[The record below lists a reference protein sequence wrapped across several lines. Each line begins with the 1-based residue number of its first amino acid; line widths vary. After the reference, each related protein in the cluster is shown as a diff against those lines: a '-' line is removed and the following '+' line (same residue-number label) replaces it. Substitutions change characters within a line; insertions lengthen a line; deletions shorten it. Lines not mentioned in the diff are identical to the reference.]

1 MKTFSQFMEE
11 SNQVLLS
18 QIQEEIVFLEEQLSV
33 CEDEELA
40 ESIASRLRAVK
51 RRGAGIAKRA
61 AIAGA
66 AAAALAGGAPAQAA
80 NWTADVNVSRGA
92 VPAQA
97 TDQSVSSAVDRA
109 LANPGQSQSASSEKG
124 KMKTTV
130 SGGINVSGKFGG
142 GGEKKEKKEKKDKED
157 KVDKKERARAERQQ
171 DKAQERNRRRQRRL
185 ERQTET
191 DPEPKFRDTLA
202 GKKRGQEKRL
212 AHLQKKD
219 KFNTKYRYAVPS
231 GSGGRFNTAQASGAN
246 QMTDF
251 KAVKTN
257 KSGGTNYQRTKVVGD
272 PSGSGGTGRTVSAKR
287 YDKLFGD
294 GGRYAPKGDGS
305 TKYIPSKLGRKFN
318 PSGYQPNKFVK

>member
-1 MKTFSQFMEE
+1 MEE
-11 SNQVLLS
+11 SDQVLLS

-33 CEDEELA
+33 CEDEKLA

-61 AIAGA
+61 AVGAA
-66 AAAALAGGAPAQAA
+66 AAAALASGGAAQAA
-80 NWTADVNVSRGA
+80 DWSADVNVSRGA

-97 TDQSVSSAVDRA
+97 TDQSVRSAVDRA
-109 LANPGQSQSASSEKG
+109 IANPGQSQSASSEKG

-130 SGGINVSGKFGG
+130 SGGINVSGRFGG
-142 GGEKKEKKEKKDKED
+142 GGDSKEKKEKKDKKDKED
-157 KVDKKERARAERQQ
+157 RKERAKAERHQQ
-171 DKAQERNRRRQRRL
+171 KDQDRERRRQRRL
-185 ERQTET
+185 ERQT
-191 DPEPKFRDTLA
+191 PEPDFKDTAEYRQRRQQNRLKVLQRDNKF
-202 GKKRGQEKRL
+202 K
-212 AHLQKKD
+212 
-219 KFNTKYRYAVPS
+219 TKYRYAVPS

-251 KAVKTN
+251 KPVRTN
-257 KSGGTNYQRTKVVGD
+257 KTGGTTFQRTKVVGD
-272 PSGSGGTGRTVSAKR
+272 PLGSGGTGRTVSAKR